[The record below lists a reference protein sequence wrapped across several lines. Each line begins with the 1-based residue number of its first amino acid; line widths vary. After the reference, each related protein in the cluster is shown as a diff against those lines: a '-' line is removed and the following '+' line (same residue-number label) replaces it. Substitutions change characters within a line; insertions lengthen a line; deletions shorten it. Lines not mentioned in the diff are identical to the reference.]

1 MFLAFYFYE
10 SRMRNSKQINAAC
23 EFGRQPRQRHR
34 VYSIFGGA
42 ICLQIGNGNSLMKIL
57 ELYARE

>member
-42 ICLQIGNGNSLMKIL
+42 ICLQADANTLIKIL
-57 ELYARE
+57 ELYER